1 MVPGAQEDSGD
12 GCNAQS
18 LEQRLVVRHDDR
30 SMPLAEIEKDVICG
44 PGCLKDSVPCG
55 ETQRGLG
62 VAVSLRQELEF
73 RQDRSRNDD
82 IWSSQE
88 ALEFRLEIHPELEGH
103 EKGVRVEQDELG
115 HRFRTLKASYMGI
128 R

>member
-18 LEQRLVVRHDDR
+18 LEQGLVVRHDDR
-30 SMPLAEIEKDVICG
+30 SLPLAEIEKDVICR
-44 PGCLKDSVPCG
+44 PGGLEDPVPRR

-62 VAVSLRQELEF
+62 VAIALRQELEF
-73 RQDRSRNDD
+73 CQNGSRHDD
-82 IWSSQE
+82 IRSPEE

-103 EKGVRVEQDELG
+103 EKGVCVEQDELG
-115 HRFRTLKASYMGI
+115 HRFRTLKASYMGM